1 MSDFVSM
8 RDASGTVAAAERAAH
23 GRVMHGGAG
32 EDYDDNDASGDS
44 GTGDATEEYSDS
56 HAYYDSDI
64 YRRLAGVEDVGT
76 AGGGSR
82 GGGGGGGVATAAAGA
97 SNMGGMKSRKPKWY
111 GTKKFGGL
119 HYLRD
124 IEIAGRLIVIE
135 GPDASGRST
144 QIELLTTQLE
154 AEGYAVLNTGLTRSE
169 IIGQGIL
176 EAKRNISLG
185 VRTLA
190 MFYAADF
197 ADQLEHKI
205 IPALQAGYVVLAD
218 RYIYTLMARNTVRGI
233 KRSWSSNLYSFALVP
248 DMTFYLDVDPYALV
262 HRVFAKR
269 QSLDY
274 YESGA
279 DMGISKNM
287 YDSFIKYQQR
297 LAREFEVLKQQYGL
311 NMVNGNRSVEALN
324 NGLRKQ
330 ILRYLSKA

>member
-1 MSDFVSM
+1 MSDFASV
-8 RDASGTVAAAERAAH
+8 RDASGAVAAAERAAH
-23 GRVMHGGAG
+23 GRVIHDGAG
-32 EDYDDNDASGDS
+32 EDYESNDASDDS
-44 GTGDATEEYSDS
+44 GAGDTTEVYSDS

-64 YRRLAGVEDVGT
+64 YLQLAGVEDVGT
-76 AGGGSR
+76 AGGSR
-82 GGGGGGGVATAAAGA
+82 GDGSGSG

-248 DMTFYLDVDPYALV
+248 DMTFYLDVDPYVLV

-297 LAREFEVLKQQYGL
+297 LAREFEVLKQPYGL

-324 NGLRKQ
+324 GCLRKQ